1 MMADLLT
8 RWLSLVALAVLVGSA
23 ALSTI
28 VPRET
33 SATVRQRLARWSRL
47 ATAILLLAGASELVL
62 RARTMTGGDLGAAL
76 AAVPSVLGRT
86 HFGRIWIARGIAL
99 GILLRTAGRG
109 GRAAPTA
116 TIGLA
121 LAVALST
128 SLVGHA
134 ADQGDVSLATVVDW
148 VHVSAAAAWIGG
160 LFCLAPLLLPRAHAR
175 ADASLLA
182 LVRSFSILA
191 GWSLALVVAS
201 GAYNGWVEVSSLR
214 ALWTTAY
221 GRILVTKVAL
231 VLAVAGVGATNR
243 YRVLPA
249 LAAAPAA
256 AAVARL
262 ARFVAYEAALGLAVL
277 ACTALLTESSP
288 PRHRTHDAAAAS
300 SHASVRCFASAM
312 KRTHESAHALHMAC
326 VSACLRHSFSQSS
339 QTSRQAAANSPRR
352 DAPSVA
358 SWATAPHA
366 GSISAT
372 RCAHAASDVSPD
384 LNMARQ
390 CARHRSPSATH
401 ARAASI
407 SA

>member
-1 MMADLLT
+1 
-8 RWLSLVALAVLVGSA
+8 
-23 ALSTI
+23 
-28 VPRET
+28 
-33 SATVRQRLARWSRL
+33 
-47 ATAILLLAGASELVL
+47 
-62 RARTMTGGDLGAAL
+62 
-76 AAVPSVLGRT
+76 
-86 HFGRIWIARGIAL
+86 
-99 GILLRTAGRG
+99 
-109 GRAAPTA
+109 
-116 TIGLA
+116 
-121 LAVALST
+121 
-128 SLVGHA
+128 
-134 ADQGDVSLATVVDW
+134 VVDW

-160 LFCLAPLLLPRAHAR
+160 LFCLAPLLLPRVHAR
-175 ADASLLA
+175 VDASLLA

-214 ALWTTAY
+214 ALWTTVY

-262 ARFVAYEAALGLAVL
+262 ARSVGYEAALGLAVL

-288 PRHRTHDAAAAS
+288 PRHRTHDAAPAS
-300 SHASVRCFASAM
+300 SQASVRCFASAM
-312 KRTHESAHALHMAC
+312 NRAHESAHALHTAC

-358 SWATAPHA
+358 SRATAPHA

-372 RCAHAASDVSPD
+372 PAGCVG
-384 LNMARQ
+384 
-390 CARHRSPSATH
+390 
-401 ARAASI
+401 
-407 SA
+407 

>member
-47 ATAILLLAGASELVL
+47 AAAILLLAGASELVL
-62 RARTMTGGDLGAAL
+62 RARTMTGGDLGAAF

-86 HFGRIWIARGIAL
+86 HFWRIWIARGIAL

-109 GRAAPTA
+109 GRAARTA

-121 LAVALST
+121 RAVALST

-134 ADQGDVSLATVVDW
+134 ADQGALARAGVDW

-160 LFCLAPLLLPRAHAR
+160 LFCLAPLLPRPR
-175 ADASLLA
+175 TGRRVLLA

-191 GWSLALVVAS
+191 GWSWPSWSPAEPTTAGS
-201 GAYNGWVEVSSLR
+201 RYRPLR

-231 VLAVAGVGATNR
+231 VLAVAGVGADES
-243 YRVLPA
+243 LPG
-249 LAAAPAA
+249 PAG
-256 AAVARL
+256 ARGRSGRRRRG
-262 ARFVAYEAALGLAVL
+262 ARSRKLPMSPSPCFASVL

-288 PRHRTHDAAAAS
+288 PHDRTHDAAAAS
-300 SHASVRCFASAM
+300 SQAIVRCFASAM
-312 KRTHESAHALHMAC
+312 NRAHESAHALHTAC